1 MNGKKTTD
9 QVSNLAYVAVIL
21 AIVVVVNVLGS
32 NFFGRLDLTENKLY
46 SISPTTKEILGDLDD
61 VVSVKAYFSKK
72 LPVQLSRLP
81 KEVDDM
87 LEEYMIYS
95 DGNIHYERIDPGDD
109 EDLKRQLAQSGIM
122 PVTMTIIEKDERQQI
137 NGYLAMT
144 VSYGEKTEV
153 IPMVENTRD
162 LEYKLTSR
170 VYRVTTEP
178 QHVGFL
184 SSHTRH
190 DLMGDY
196 NVFAQEVRKIHE
208 IEPVDLSSDMEIPDR
223 IDALIMAGPTDS
235 VPEQVKFAVDQFIM
249 RGGRALFLV
258 DNLVVEQRMPR
269 IVDHGLK
276 WMFLKYGFNMTG
288 DIVRDQKSHS
298 PQRVTQGVFTF
309 NQPNP
314 FFPHIIKEQ
323 FGDQSVVSRLSEL
336 TLPWTGTVEP
346 SAESDSNLS
355 YSVLATTSDAG
366 QSLRPPTFQPSGIQA
381 VLPLIVLASGKFKSA
396 FDGRTDLLEEGDSL
410 LNSSTVETDIMLVGS
425 SSFIENQ
432 YLYPGNMEFML
443 NAIDFLTIGDKLIS
457 IRTRPTTDR
466 PLKSISAE
474 MKNFL
479 RIMSV
484 VTVPIFVILF
494 GSMRFYLKRRDKG
507 IRSRSL

>member
-9 QVSNLAYVAVIL
+9 QVSNVAYVAVIL
-21 AIVVVVNVLGS
+21 AIVIVVNVLGS

-61 VVSVKAYFSKK
+61 VVSVRAYFSKK

-95 DGNIHYERIDPGDD
+95 GGNIHYERIDPGDD
-109 EDLKRQLAQSGIM
+109 EELKRQLAQTGIM

-144 VSYGEKTEV
+144 VSYGEKTEP
-153 IPMVENTRD
+153 IPMVENTSD
-162 LEYKLTSR
+162 LEYELTSR

-178 QHVGFL
+178 QYVGFL

-196 NVFAQEVRKIHE
+196 GAFAQEVRKIHE
-208 IEPVDLSSDMEIPDR
+208 IEPVDLSSEVEIPER
-223 IDALIMAGPTDS
+223 INALIVAGPTDS

-269 IVDHGLK
+269 MVDHGLK
-276 WMFLKYGFNMTG
+276 FMLMKYGLNMAG
-288 DIVRDQKSHS
+288 DVVRDQKSHS
-298 PQRVTQGVFTF
+298 PQRVSQGIFTF

-314 FFPHIIKEQ
+314 FFPHVIKEQ
-323 FGDQSVVSRLSEL
+323 FGDHPVVARLSEL

-346 SAESDSNLS
+346 SAQPDSNLV
-355 YSVLATTSDAG
+355 YSVLATTSDVG
-366 QSLRPPTFQPSGIQA
+366 QSLGPPTFQPSGTQA
-381 VLPLIVLASGKFKSA
+381 RLPLIVLASGKFKSA
-396 FDGRTDLLEEGDSL
+396 FEGRTDLVQEGGSL
-410 LNSSTVETDIMLVGS
+410 LNSSSVETDIMLVGS

-432 YLYPGNMEFML
+432 YFYPGNLEFML

-479 RIMSV
+479 RIISIV
-484 VTVPIFVILF
+484 GVPIFVIIF
-494 GSMRFYLKRRDKG
+494 GSMRFYLKRRDKAVH
-507 IRSRSL
+507 SRSL

>member
-1 MNGKKTTD
+1 MNVKKTTD
-9 QVSNLAYVAVIL
+9 QVSNVAYVAVIL
-21 AIVVVVNVLGS
+21 DIVIVVNVLGS
-32 NFFGRLDLTENKLY
+32 NFFGRVDLTQNKLY

-95 DGNIHYERIDPGDD
+95 GGNIHYERIDPGDD
-109 EDLKRQLAQSGIM
+109 EALKRQLAQSGIM

-144 VSYGEKTEV
+144 VSYGEKTEA
-153 IPMVENTRD
+153 IPMVENTSD
-162 LEYKLTSR
+162 LEYELTSR

-178 QHVGFL
+178 QYVGFL
-184 SSHTRH
+184 SSQTRH

-196 NVFAQEVRKIHE
+196 SAFGQEVRKIHE
-208 IEPVDLSSDMEIPDR
+208 IEPVDLSSGTEIPER
-223 IDALIMAGPTDS
+223 IDALIVAGVTDS
-235 VPEQVKFAVDQFIM
+235 VPEQVKFAVDQYIM
-249 RGGRALFLV
+249 RGGRVLFLV

-276 WMFLKYGFNMTG
+276 FMLLKYGLNMAG
-288 DIVRDQKSHS
+288 DIVRDDKSHS
-298 PQRVTQGVFTF
+298 PQRVSQGIFTF

-314 FFPHIIKEQ
+314 FFPHMVKEQ
-323 FGDQSVVSRLSEL
+323 FGDHPVVARLSEL
-336 TLPWTGTVEP
+336 TLPWTGTVEV
-346 SAESDSNLS
+346 SAQADSNLT
-355 YSVLATTSDAG
+355 YSVLAATSDAG
-366 QSLRPPTFQPSGIQA
+366 QSLGPPTFQPSGA
-381 VLPLIVLASGKFKSA
+381 PARLPLIVLASGKFNSA
-396 FDGRTDLLEEGDSL
+396 FDGRTDLVPEGGSL
-410 LNSSTVETDIMLVGS
+410 LNSSTVETDIMLVGGS
-425 SSFIENQ
+425 SLVENQ

-443 NAIDFLTIGDKLIS
+443 NAIDYLTIGDKLIS

-466 PLKSISAE
+466 PLKSINAE

-479 RIMSV
+479 RILNIV
-484 VTVPIFVILF
+484 GVPIFVILF
-494 GSMRFYLKRRDKG
+494 GAMRFYLKRRDKTV
-507 IRSRSL
+507 RSRSV

>member
-1 MNGKKTTD
+1 MNGKKATD
-9 QVSNLAYVAVIL
+9 QVSNIAYVALIL
-21 AIVVVVNVLGS
+21 AIVIVVNVLGS

-61 VVSVKAYFSKK
+61 VVSVRAYFSKK

-87 LEEYMIYS
+87 LEEYMIFS
-95 DGNIHYERIDPGDD
+95 GGNIHYERIDPGDD
-109 EDLKRQLAQSGIM
+109 EELKRKLAQSGIM

-153 IPMVENTRD
+153 IPMVENTSD
-162 LEYKLTSR
+162 LEYELTSR
-170 VYRVTTEP
+170 IYRVTSEP
-178 QHVGFL
+178 QYVGFL
-184 SSHTRH
+184 TSHTRH

-208 IEPVDLSSDMEIPDR
+208 IEPVDLSSDTEIPDR
-223 IDALIMAGPTDS
+223 INALIVAGPADS
-235 VPEQVKFAVDQFIM
+235 IPEKVKFAVDQFIM

-258 DNLVVEQRMPR
+258 DNLVVEERMPR
-269 IVDHGLK
+269 VVDHGLK
-276 WMFLKYGFNMTG
+276 WMLLKYGLTMNG

-298 PQRVTQGVFTF
+298 PQRVTQGIFTF

-314 FFPHIIKEQ
+314 FFPRIIKEQ
-323 FGDQSVVSRLSEL
+323 FGNHPVVARLSEL
-336 TLPWTGTVEP
+336 TLPWTGTVEA
-346 SAESDSNLS
+346 SAESDSNLV
-355 YSVLATTSDAG
+355 YSVLAATSDVG
-366 QSLRPPTFQPSGIQA
+366 QSLSPPTFQPSATQA
-381 VLPLIVLASGKFKSA
+381 NLPLVVLASGKFKSA
-396 FDGRTDLLEEGDSL
+396 YDGRTDLVEEGGSL
-410 LNSSTVETDIMLVGS
+410 LNSSTVETDVMLVGS

-432 YLYPGNMEFML
+432 FLYPGNMEFML

-479 RIMSV
+479 RILNIV
-484 VTVPIFVILF
+484 GVPIFVILF
-494 GSMRFYLKRRDKG
+494 GSMRFYLKRRDKAT
-507 IRSRSL
+507 RSRSL